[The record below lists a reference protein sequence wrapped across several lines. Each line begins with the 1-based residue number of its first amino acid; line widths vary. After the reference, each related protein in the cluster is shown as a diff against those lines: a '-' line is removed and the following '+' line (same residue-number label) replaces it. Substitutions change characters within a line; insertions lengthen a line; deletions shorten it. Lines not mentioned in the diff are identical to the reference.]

1 MQRLLDHSSAFSL
14 DQLRGLFD
22 HAYLCMLLCK
32 DHAIAVEQFDES
44 DVSKSMLY
52 QTVAAFIRDRSN
64 GV

>member
-32 DHAIAVEQFDES
+32 DHAIAVDRFDES
-44 DVSKSMLY
+44 NVSKSMLY

-64 GV
+64 